1 MVNVQTKVA
10 PSIIGGNTR
19 PSSICVFCPLLQHK
33 ADEIYERL
41 TERVNGVAYTYL
53 VAPVLFVDLLDTG
66 LERMR
71 PFTLY
76 TSLGSRVFLSLPLKR
91 SRTRCQYPI
100 NCGGLSFRQWWWTP
114 PHSPPSLPACIARS
128 TALVSAAW
136 RRWLV
141 VILPRC
147 HSVQTALYS
156 VFLYC
161 HRHIIVSASSAKTTQ
176 WP

>member
-114 PHSPPSLPACIARS
+114 PHSPPAYLHALREARPWYRQPGGGGLWLYYRGVTRCRQLYTACFC
-128 TALVSAAW
+128 TATVTS
-136 RRWLV
+136 
-141 VILPRC
+141 
-147 HSVQTALYS
+147 
-156 VFLYC
+156 
-161 HRHIIVSASSAKTTQ
+161 
-176 WP
+176 